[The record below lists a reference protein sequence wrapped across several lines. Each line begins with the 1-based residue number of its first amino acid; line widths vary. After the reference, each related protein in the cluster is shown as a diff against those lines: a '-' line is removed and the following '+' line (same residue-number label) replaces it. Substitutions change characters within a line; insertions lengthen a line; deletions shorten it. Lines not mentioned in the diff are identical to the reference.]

1 MDDRSEARKVLA
13 SEALKQIQAEQE
25 YQELLP
31 TIRYQGKAALERLVK
46 VAQGH
51 SGQSRYIARFL
62 LGCYNGSRF
71 PFDLTDFRCIDRQ
84 LFNDYLFVL
93 RMDFQPEKEVHE
105 YIDNG
110 SEVFEHLA
118 IEWKVE
124 DVKQLKLM
132 K

>member
-1 MDDRSEARKVLA
+1 MDDRSEARKVIA

-25 YQELLP
+25 YQELMP

-84 LFNDYLFVL
+84 LFDDCLTVL
-93 RMDFQPEKEVHE
+93 RMDFQPEKDVHE
-105 YIDNG
+105 YVVNG
-110 SEVFEHLA
+110 SEVFERLA
-118 IEWKVE
+118 VDWNVE
-124 DVKQLKLM
+124 DIEQLKLM